1 MSRTMIIEESKNA
14 FIEALFQLLK
24 NESFEYITVKQLTL
38 ESGYSKRTYYR
49 YFKTKTKILDIAF
62 CNYLTSYH
70 DYLLKSSI
78 TPDTIPKHF
87 LEFIWPHHDKIE
99 LLAKNDLLVPL
110 LTRHIQ
116 TIVALLLS
124 VNVPWR
130 KSSLNDQHYEYML
143 TYSIGGFGVLLDTL
157 FKKSVPLSPDQI
169 SKALS
174 MALKEIAIQVNMK

>member
-1 MSRTMIIEESKNA
+1 MSRKMIIEESKNA

-24 NESFEYITVKQLTL
+24 SESFEHITVKQLTL

-62 CNYLTSYH
+62 CKYLTSYH

-116 TIVALLLS
+116 TIVALLLN

-130 KSSLNDQHYEYML
+130 KGSLNNQHYEYML
-143 TYSIGGFGVLLDTL
+143 RTCLESFQEYSQEG
-157 FKKSVPLSPDQI
+157 
-169 SKALS
+169 
-174 MALKEIAIQVNMK
+174 

>member
-1 MSRTMIIEESKNA
+1 MKH
-14 FIEALFQLLK
+14 
-24 NESFEYITVKQLTL
+24 ITVKQLTL

-49 YFKTKTKILDIAF
+49 YFKTKTEILDIAF
-62 CNYLTSYH
+62 CKYLTGYH

-78 TPDTIPKHF
+78 TPDTIPKLF
-87 LEFIWPHHDKIE
+87 LDFIWPHHDKIE

-130 KSSLNDQHYEYML
+130 KNSLNDQHYEYIL

-157 FKKSVPLSPDQI
+157 FKNRSPISPDQI

-174 MALKEIAIQVNMK
+174 MALKEIAIQVNMQ

>member
-1 MSRTMIIEESKNA
+1 MSRTMIIEESKDA
-14 FIEALFQLLK
+14 FIEALFQLLA
-24 NESFEYITVKQLTL
+24 NESFEHITVKQLTL

-62 CNYLTSYH
+62 CKYLSNYH
-70 DYLLKSSI
+70 DYLLGSSI
-78 TPDTIPKHF
+78 TPDTIPKHL
-87 LEFIWPHHDKIE
+87 LEFIWPHRDKIE
-99 LLAKNDLLVPL
+99 LLARNDLLVPL

-130 KSSLNDQHYEYML
+130 KNGSNDQHYEYML

-157 FKKSVPLSPDQI
+157 FKKSTPLSPGQI

-174 MALKEIAIQVNMK
+174 RALNEIAIQVNIE